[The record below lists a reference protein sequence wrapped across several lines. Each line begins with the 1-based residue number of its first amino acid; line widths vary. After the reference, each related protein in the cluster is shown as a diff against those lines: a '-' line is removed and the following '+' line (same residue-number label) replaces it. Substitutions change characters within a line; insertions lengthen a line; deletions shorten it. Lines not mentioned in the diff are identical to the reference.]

1 MRGQLLCLLFS
12 FFFTIQSSSRD
23 SVTLF
28 IFLLDDCIICQSY
41 TPKIN
46 ELHQEFGSD
55 VEFKGIF
62 PNFSSKPEKI
72 EAFKAKYGLE
82 LEVQTDYWKTLVKKF
97 DVSVTPEVVLYN
109 HKSDIVLY
117 KGRIDDEFVALGKRR
132 RVITANDLQ
141 NVLQKYS
148 SGLPGPFKNTEAV
161 GCFINQ
167 NDPFK

>member
-1 MRGQLLCLLFS
+1 MKGIILFLGLSLLTSIGL
-12 FFFTIQSSSRD
+12 SSRD
-23 SVTLF
+23 SVSLY
-28 IFLLDDCIICQSY
+28 IFLLDDCVICQSY

-46 ELHQEFGSD
+46 DLHKVYGSE
-55 VEFKGIF
+55 VEFIGVF

-72 EAFKAKYGLE
+72 DAFKDKYGLNFE
-82 LEVQTDYWKTLVKKF
+82 LQTDYWKTLVKKL

-109 HKSDIVLY
+109 HNRNIVLY

-132 RVITANDLQ
+132 RVITAHDLEIALQ
-141 NVLQKYS
+141 NLS
-148 SGLPGPFKNTEAV
+148 SGLTGPFQFTEAV